1 MTDVYEKLAQHLDS
15 LPAGYP
21 RTESGVEMRILK
33 RLFSPEE
40 AELATTL
47 TMMPEPVAGI
57 VATHRHG

>member
-40 AELATTL
+40 AEIATADHDARTGGRHC
-47 TMMPEPVAGI
+47 P
-57 VATHRHG
+57 THRHG